1 MKLTSLLSTGTT
13 WKERQIRLIFT
24 NAPPTKHTAKL
35 LEKYE
40 AFFHLAPPPLRHFGK
55 TETGKRRSNWRL
67 LHTAPVNILWIILG
81 SITKQGLGYKV
92 TPNRITP
99 SVTICLTGVFFIHYN
114 ILLFFC
120 FHYHLYYNN
129 SNQYVFINC
138 HLIIFWKVYHF
149 IYIYIYTHTT
159 TLR

>member
-1 MKLTSLLSTGTT
+1 MEVSLAYMKLTSLLSTGTT

-114 ILLFFC
+114 ILFFFFFSC
-120 FHYHLYYNN
+120 LLDLAWVTFLLDTWVFHFYHLN
-129 SNQYVFINC
+129 
-138 HLIIFWKVYHF
+138 
-149 IYIYIYTHTT
+149 
-159 TLR
+159 